1 MTNATIG
8 HNGGPDIDG
17 PKQSLRTQWAK
28 ALFADANTPVHV
40 MAIAWAI
47 HWFSRADGTGAALSN
62 EQLEAMCGISERTA
76 TRGKQWLRDNGYVA
90 LKVGNGIDKTRF
102 RMTLPAH
109 ATQEDGVVTQATQGS
124 HTDTPRVATQ
134 TPQGSHTGD
143 RGSHTVHP
151 RVATQAPI
159 IQERE
164 SIKIPEEERAS
175 ARPRQDA
182 GNFWQEALNP
192 QSAGVVF
199 DKGKLTLLNGVRAFW
214 LDRFEADEK
223 RLDLALIQIAP
234 ALQPNSQ
241 RPLQAQVEG
250 QLAKIVAERLD
261 RDTRYARA
269 ATAKAASAP
278 PKKPIKLSRW

>member
-1 MTNATIG
+1 MTTATIG

-17 PKQSLRTQWAK
+17 PKQTVRTLWAK
-28 ALFADANTPVHV
+28 ALFANPDTPVYV

-47 HWFSRADGTGAALSN
+47 HWFSKTDGTGAALSN
-62 EQLEAMCGISERTA
+62 EQLEAMCGISYDTA
-76 TRGKQWLRDNGYVA
+76 VKGKRWLRDKGYVE
-90 LKVGNGIDKTRF
+90 LKVGSSAAKTRF
-102 RMTLPAH
+102 RMVVPVAQ
-109 ATQEDGVVTQATQGS
+109 ATQELGSTTATPAGVVPSDPAPS
-124 HTDTPRVATQ
+124 DPS
-134 TPQGSHTGD
+134 PQRPHGGVPSDPKG
-143 RGSHTVHP
+143 RSQRP
-151 RVATQAPI
+151 Y
-159 IQERE
+159 IQEDSGNILE
-164 SIKIPEEERAS
+164 SEERAS

-199 DKGKLTLLNGVRAFW
+199 DKGKLTLLNGTRAFW

-269 ATAKAASAP
+269 ATAKAAAAP
-278 PKKPIKLSRW
+278 AKKPFKISRY